1 MYNSGRRSKQN
12 RARLQ
17 AISKK
22 QKSLNKIVNRK
33 RLDTEDVPTVREDE
47 MNRIEQN
54 KEEVEEKNIPKKLK
68 RATNLVAGIKGYTLS
83 NSDEV
88 LLDECTIRSYKA
100 GKDDTS
106 HSGARLIHEPTGLQV
121 ESQKYD
127 YFEKNQRHALS
138 LLRIQLRDFLSGEEE
153 RIERRGGLSFEDK
166 RILEKKRKRNKK
178 VFRGK
183 FNPDDLIE
191 SEDELFG
198 E

>member
-17 AISKK
+17 AISKR

-33 RLDTEDVPTVREDE
+33 RFDTEDIPTVQEDE
-47 MNRIEQN
+47 KNEVQENNEEI
-54 KEEVEEKNIPKKLK
+54 KEKETPKKLK
-68 RATNLVAGIKGYTLS
+68 RATNLAAGIKGYTLS

-88 LLDECTIRSYKA
+88 LLGECTVRSYKA
-100 GKDDTS
+100 GKDDNS

-178 VFRGK
+178 VLRGK

-191 SEDELFG
+191 SEDDLFG